1 MLQEKQRVTSLERE
15 SGEDGV
21 RAQVRAR
28 ARARARASLGSQLK
42 KILKGL

>member
-28 ARARARASLGSQLK
+28 ARARASLGSQLK

>member
-1 MLQEKQRVTSLERE
+1 MLQEKQRVTSLEGE

-28 ARARARASLGSQLK
+28 ASLGSQLK
-42 KILKGL
+42 KTL

>member
-1 MLQEKQRVTSLERE
+1 MLQEKQRVTSLEGE

-21 RAQVRAR
+21 RAQVR